1 LRLAH
6 KCAIARRS
14 GAARRTGGLR
24 LSLPLLD
31 SDQGSRSAQPRP
43 DPVAAVLPSAQR
55 FWLEFQGRTFELRPG
70 EVLIGRSSSCHLVL
84 DDGLVSRR
92 HAQIVVTDERA
103 IVEDFGS
110 ANGVFV
116 NGRRVAGSEA
126 LRSGD
131 QLTVGKQ
138 QFTVRA
144 VARLPAVRS
153 AERFTAETLHGL
165 RVSPELSSAPGSGQD
180 PITKS
185 DLKMPEAESTT
196 REEALELLG
205 GVADKVLALGRGDE
219 AERVLST
226 ALNNILGE
234 VKRGREPAPRVLGRA
249 ASYAG
254 KLAEATTR
262 GKWIDYTIEL
272 YMALRRPLP
281 IEFVDQMYAV
291 LRRVDSVNLSG
302 LRAYL
307 SLLHEQTTV
316 YGPNERFAIQRLEG
330 FERLAALK

>member
-1 LRLAH
+1 VA
-6 KCAIARRS
+6 
-14 GAARRTGGLR
+14 
-24 LSLPLLD
+24 LD
-31 SDQGSRSAQPRP
+31 SDQGSRSA
-43 DPVAAVLPSAQR
+43 APSAGRGAEASLTAQR

-70 EVLIGRSSSCHLVL
+70 EVLIGRSSGCHLVL

-92 HAQIVVTDERA
+92 HAQIIVTDERA
-103 IVEDFGS
+103 MIEDFGS

-116 NGRRVAGSEA
+116 NGHRVAGSAELKA
-126 LRSGD
+126 GD
-131 QLTVGKQ
+131 QLQVGKQ
-138 QFTVRA
+138 QFIVRA
-144 VARLPAVRS
+144 VPRPPAARAS
-153 AERFTAETLHGL
+153 ARFTAETLHGP
-165 RVSPELSSAPGSGQD
+165 RTSSERETFPGVDRTTTSD
-180 PITKS
+180 PNEA
-185 DLKMPEAESTT
+185 EAESTH

-226 ALNNILGE
+226 ALHNILTD
-234 VKRGREPAPRVLGRA
+234 VRRGGAPAPRVVGRA
-249 ASYAG
+249 AQYAG

-272 YMALRRPLP
+272 YAALRRPLP

-291 LRRVDSVNLSG
+291 VRRVDGINLVA

-307 SLLHEQTTV
+307 SILHEQTTV

>member
-1 LRLAH
+1 
-6 KCAIARRS
+6 
-14 GAARRTGGLR
+14 
-24 LSLPLLD
+24 
-31 SDQGSRSAQPRP
+31 
-43 DPVAAVLPSAQR
+43 
-55 FWLEFQGRTFELRPG
+55 
-70 EVLIGRSSSCHLVL
+70 VL

-103 IVEDFGS
+103 VVEDFGS

-116 NGRRVAGSEA
+116 NGHRIAGSQQ
-126 LRSGD
+126 LNLGD

-138 QFTVRA
+138 QFVVRA
-144 VARLPAVRS
+144 VARAPMPRTP
-153 AERFTAETLHGL
+153 ERFNAETLHGL
-165 RVSPELSSAPGSGQD
+165 RVAPDLANAPVPDHGTIASRAD
-180 PITKS
+180 SITKS
-185 DLKMPEAESTT
+185 ELKVPEADPTH

-219 AERVLST
+219 AERVLAT
-226 ALNNILGE
+226 ALNNILAE
-234 VKRGREPAPRVLGRA
+234 VKRGREPAPRVVGRA
-249 ASYAG
+249 ATYAG

-272 YMALRRPLP
+272 YAALRRPLP

-291 LRRVDSVNLSG
+291 LRRVDAINLSG

-307 SLLHEQTTV
+307 SLLHDQTTV

>member
-1 LRLAH
+1 VQ
-6 KCAIARRS
+6 
-14 GAARRTGGLR
+14 
-24 LSLPLLD
+24 P
-31 SDQGSRSAQPRP
+31 AQA
-43 DPVAAVLPSAQR
+43 VAAPLSAQR

-92 HAQIVVTDERA
+92 HAQIVISDDRA
-103 IVEDFGS
+103 LIEDFGS

-116 NGRRVAGSEA
+116 NGQRVSGTQP
-126 LRSGD
+126 LNPGD
-131 QLTVGKQ
+131 QLQIGKQ

-144 VARLPAVRS
+144 VARPAVARS
-153 AERFTAETLHGL
+153 SERFTAETLHGL
-165 RVSPELSSAPGSGQD
+165 RAAAELANVPIPEPT
-180 PITKS
+180 TKA
-185 DLKMPEAESTT
+185 DLKAPEVEATH

-226 ALNNILGE
+226 ALSNVLLE
-234 VKRGREPAPRVLGRA
+234 VRRGREPAPRVVMRA
-249 ASYAG
+249 ATYAG
-254 KLAEATTR
+254 KLADATAR

-272 YMALRRPLP
+272 YSGLRRPPP
-281 IEFVDQMYAV
+281 IEFVDQMYAL
-291 LRRVDSVNLSG
+291 LRRVDAVNLPL

-307 SLLHEQTTV
+307 ALLHEQTGA

>member
-1 LRLAH
+1 MTA
-6 KCAIARRS
+6 S
-14 GAARRTGGLR
+14 
-24 LSLPLLD
+24 
-31 SDQGSRSAQPRP
+31 
-43 DPVAAVLPSAQR
+43 SAQR

-92 HAQIVVTDERA
+92 HAQLVVGDDRVA
-103 IVEDFGS
+103 VEDFGS

-116 NGRRVAGSEA
+116 NGKRVAGTQPLNA
-126 LRSGD
+126 GD
-131 QLTVGKQ
+131 QLLVGKQ
-138 QFTVRA
+138 QFVLRA
-144 VARLPAVRS
+144 VPRPAVRTS
-153 AERFTAETLHGL
+153 ERFTAETLHGL
-165 RVSPELSSAPGSGQD
+165 RAAVDVNITAPGPD

-185 DLKMPEAESTT
+185 DHKLPDAESTH

-205 GVADKVLALGRGDE
+205 GVADKVLALGRGEE

-226 ALNNILGE
+226 ALNNVLAE
-234 VKRGREPAPRVLGRA
+234 AKRGREPAPRVVGRA

-272 YMALRRPLP
+272 YAALRRPLP
-281 IEFVDQMYAV
+281 IEYVDQMYAI
-291 LRRVDSVNLSG
+291 LRRVDAVNLPA

-307 SLLHEQTTV
+307 AILHEQTGV

>member
-1 LRLAH
+1 VT
-6 KCAIARRS
+6 RRP
-14 GAARRTGGLR
+14 GGR
-24 LSLPLLD
+24 GLSLRVLD
-31 SDQGSRSAQPRP
+31 SDQSSSSTLPRP
-43 DPVAAVLPSAQR
+43 LETAEAPASAYR

-92 HAQIVVTDERA
+92 HAQIVVSDERA
-103 IVEDFGS
+103 VVEDFGS

-116 NGRRVAGSEA
+116 NGNRVSGSQPLNA
-126 LRSGD
+126 GD
-131 QLTVGKQ
+131 QLQVGKQ
-138 QFTVRA
+138 QFVVRS
-144 VARLPAVRS
+144 VARPSLARAS
-153 AERFTAETLHGL
+153 ERFTAETLHGL
-165 RVSPELSSAPGSGQD
+165 RVAPDVSSTPSVD
-180 PITKS
+180 RITKS
-185 DLKMPEAESTT
+185 DLKTPEHESTH

-226 ALNNILGE
+226 ALNNILAE
-234 VKRGREPAPRVLGRA
+234 VKRGREPAPRVVGRA

-254 KLAEATTR
+254 KLAEATAR

-272 YMALRRPLP
+272 YTALRRPLP

-291 LRRVDSVNLSG
+291 LRRVDAINLPA

-307 SLLHEQTTV
+307 SLLHDQTTV

>member
-1 LRLAH
+1 M
-6 KCAIARRS
+6 
-14 GAARRTGGLR
+14 
-24 LSLPLLD
+24 
-31 SDQGSRSAQPRP
+31 
-43 DPVAAVLPSAQR
+43 
-55 FWLEFQGRTFELRPG
+55 
-70 EVLIGRSSSCHLVL
+70 L

-92 HAQIVVTDERA
+92 HAQLIVADDRVA
-103 IVEDFGS
+103 VEDFGS

-116 NGRRVAGSEA
+116 NGKRVAGSQPLSA
-126 LRSGD
+126 GD
-131 QLTVGKQ
+131 QLQVGKQ
-138 QFTVRA
+138 QFVLRA
-144 VARLPAVRS
+144 VARPSVRTS
-153 AERFTAETLHGL
+153 ERFTAETLHGL
-165 RVSPELSSAPGSGQD
+165 RVAVDAATPGPD

-185 DLKMPEAESTT
+185 DHKLPDESTH

-226 ALNNILGE
+226 ALNNVLAE
-234 VKRGREPAPRVLGRA
+234 VKRGRDPAPRVVGRA
-249 ASYAG
+249 ATYAG

-272 YMALRRPLP
+272 YSALRRPLP

-291 LRRVDSVNLSG
+291 LRRVDAVNLPA

-307 SLLHEQTTV
+307 ALLHEQTGV